1 MTESAVRS
9 RVWPDE
15 RGIERCAII
24 RLARR
29 RCRLRRCN
37 QTTMA
42 IDEPCGLTRVCEKGW
57 LAPGGSASRACA
69 TWPATPRAGRNSFPI
84 CGGNGWSCCPRF
96 MACSGLPAQQERGH
110 DARRP
115 PNRRGC
121 PRSIRLPASTEDV
134 GERAGRRYLCSRAI
148 RLVPLVVW
156 LMLLRIRPS
165 RGGTST

>member
-69 TWPATPRAGRNSFPI
+69 TWRPPRPVLGEIASRFVVATAGRVAHASWPVA
-84 CGGNGWSCCPRF
+84 
-96 MACSGLPAQQERGH
+96 AC
-110 DARRP
+110 
-115 PNRRGC
+115 
-121 PRSIRLPASTEDV
+121 
-134 GERAGRRYLCSRAI
+134 
-148 RLVPLVVW
+148 
-156 LMLLRIRPS
+156 RPS
-165 RGGTST
+165 KSADTTHGAVAVRDQFVCRLRKKTSGTRGPPLFVQPCHSVGSVGCLVDALA